1 MGHFFFDG
9 FGWVNAIVAAFNLL
23 PGLPLDGGRVLRS
36 LIWQLTHDKLRATI
50 AAGWVGR
57 AVAVGVAIYA
67 VGANNSSGRSLNG
80 GGLYL
85 LLLAF
90 FIWSNASLA
99 ISQTK
104 VSTVL
109 PQLDIGRLTRRA
121 LSVAPD
127 LPVAEAVRRARDADA
142 RGLVVVDSYGKP
154 SGLVSEAAVTAM
166 PAERQPW
173 VSVSDLARP
182 VEAGLVL
189 RTDMSG
195 ESLLRAVQTTPATEY
210 LVVDGAGSVA
220 GVLTRT
226 DLVAALQAA
235 GLH

>member
-1 MGHFFFDG
+1 
-9 FGWVNAIVAAFNLL
+9 
-23 PGLPLDGGRVLRS
+23 VLRS

-57 AVAVGVAIYA
+57 AVAVGVAVYA
-67 VGANNSSGRSLNG
+67 LGSQNNSSGRSLDG

-99 ISQTK
+99 IAQTK

-109 PQLDIGRLTRRA
+109 PQLDISRLTRRA
-121 LSVAPD
+121 LSVSPD
-127 LPVAEAVRRARDADA
+127 LPVAEAVRRAREVEA
-142 RGLVVVDSYGKP
+142 RGLVVIDSYGKP

-166 PAERQPW
+166 PTERQPW

-189 RTDMSG
+189 STDMSG
-195 ESLLRAVQTTPATEY
+195 ETLLRAVQTTPATEY
-210 LVVDGAGSVA
+210 LVLDNTGAVA